1 MDAGL
6 TGKVSWDRRQSNA
19 EAGRHAEDAAAI
31 QDGVNVLADA
41 GKHCLLILVFL
52 CSWPKP

>member
-6 TGKVSWDRRQSNA
+6 TGRVSWDRRQSNA

-41 GKHCLLILVFL
+41 GNALSVF